1 MGGLLLP
8 WQSRIATFA
17 ACIVAGVAAIVYFLL
32 STKDPSARA
41 APQSGRPQSV
51 QRARS
56 GAAQERA
63 RDVVSRGRA
72 QELVAAKR
80 RLETVQ
86 RLYAEAEEHLKQKDM
101 VQAKQKCNEAL
112 RLSGGSSE

>member
-1 MGGLLLP
+1 MEVLLLP
-8 WQSRIATFA
+8 WQSRIAMFA
-17 ACIVAGVAAIVYFLL
+17 TCVVAGVAAIVYFLL

-41 APQSGRPQSV
+41 APQSDRLHSV
-51 QRARS
+51 QRARE
-56 GAAQERA
+56 GVA
-63 RDVVSRGRA
+63 RGRA

-101 VQAKQKCNEAL
+101 VQAKRKCDEAL
-112 RLSGGSSE
+112 RLSGGNSEYRSASSG